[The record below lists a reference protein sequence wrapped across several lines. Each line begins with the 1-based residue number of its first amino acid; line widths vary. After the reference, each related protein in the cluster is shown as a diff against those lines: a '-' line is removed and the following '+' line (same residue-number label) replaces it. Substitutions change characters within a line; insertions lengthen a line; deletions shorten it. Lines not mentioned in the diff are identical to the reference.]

1 MTLQQLQYLLEVK
14 KAGSFS
20 QAAKNLYIT
29 QSAISNAIIGL
40 EKEIGE
46 PIFIRSQYG
55 LSMTPRGEE
64 VLRHAER
71 ICESMQKITNN
82 IPSQKKAL
90 RIGCGNY
97 PPVANAYIR
106 MLKEYQDNPD
116 KEFALQDARAGGF
129 VKRVLNNELDIA
141 FYFKLTSYSEGTKD
155 SLEQEGL
162 EYEEYAVLPS
172 VVSIGPKHPLYSKE
186 VITMNDFRPYPLL
199 DTSKS
204 GVSNARILSAYI
216 PTSKNNL
223 VLASGLT
230 VRRKILEE
238 GLAYQITHLP
248 AEEDRIPGFRY
259 IPIEG
264 LSHTFYAITNPKYPR
279 SQELE
284 KFIAY
289 LKEEIAK
296 NLAQTNTPP
305 V

>member
-1 MTLQQLQYLLEVK
+1 MTFQQLTYLLEVN

-20 QAAKNLYIT
+20 LAAKNLFIT

-55 LSMTPRGEE
+55 LSLTPRGED

-82 IPSQKKAL
+82 TPVHKKAL

-97 PPVANAYIR
+97 PPVADTYVRI
-106 MLKEYQDNPD
+106 LKEYQGRNDV
-116 KEFALQDARAGGF
+116 EFALQDARAGSF

-141 FYFKLTSYSEGTKD
+141 FYFKLTSYSEGTRE

-162 EYEEYAVLPS
+162 EYEEHAVLPA
-172 VVSIGPKHPLYSKE
+172 VVCIGPKHPLYNQE
-186 VITMNDFRPYPLL
+186 VIQMNDFRPYPLL
-199 DTSKS
+199 DTSKH
-204 GVSNARILSAYI
+204 GVCNARILSAYI
-216 PTSKNNL
+216 PASKNNI

-248 AEEDRIPGFRY
+248 AEKDRIPGFRY

-264 LSHTFYAITNPKYPR
+264 LSHTFYSITNPKYPR
-279 SQELE
+279 SQEL
-284 KFIAY
+284 KRFIEI
-289 LKEEIAK
+289 LKEEIA
-296 NLAQTNTPP
+296 ADQA
-305 V
+305 

>member
-1 MTLQQLQYLLEVK
+1 MTFQQLNYFIEVH

-46 PIFIRSQYG
+46 PIFVRSQYG
-55 LSMTPRGEE
+55 LSLTPRGED

-71 ICESMQKITNN
+71 ICESMQKITNSK
-82 IPSQKKAL
+82 PVQKKCL

-97 PPVANAYIR
+97 PPVARAYIR
-106 MLKEYQDNPD
+106 MLREYQGRPD
-116 KEFALQDARAGGF
+116 VELSLEDSRFGSF
-129 VKRVLNNELDIA
+129 VKRVVNNELDIA
-141 FYFKLTSYSEGTKD
+141 FYFKLTSYSEGTKE

-172 VVSIGPKHPLYSKE
+172 AVCIGPKHPLYNKE
-186 VITMNDFRPYPLL
+186 DIQMSDFRPYPLL

-204 GVSNARILSAYI
+204 GVSNARILSAFI
-216 PTSKNNL
+216 PVSKSNL
-223 VLASGLT
+223 VIVSGFT
-230 VRRKILEE
+230 VRRKVLEE
-238 GLAYQITHLP
+238 GLAYQITHLC
-248 AEEDRIPGFRY
+248 AEKDRVPGFRY

-264 LSHTFYAITNPKYPR
+264 LSHTFYSITNPKMPH
-279 SQELE
+279 SQELQQ
-284 KFIAY
+284 FIAY

-296 NLAQTNTPP
+296 EPK
-305 V
+305 